1 MFRKLVVVGLA
12 SFLLV
17 SCSSNSKKGESG
29 SDGTQSK
36 MSGERGSNVTDKD
49 MNFSPEGSDS
59 GAIEGLSTVNF
70 EYDKSR
76 LTTSARRILAENAN
90 WIKENKGTNVQIEGH
105 CDERGSI
112 EYNLSLGERRAE
124 SVKRY
129 LVNLGVNAKQLS
141 VISYGKEK
149 LLSRGDSEDDHAR
162 NRRAN
167 FVPIPR

>member
-1 MFRKLVVVGLA
+1 
-12 SFLLV
+12 
-17 SCSSNSKKGESG
+17 
-29 SDGTQSK
+29 